1 MPGPVFLEDERVELR
16 VTEREDIDLLQRVRT
31 DPELRTAMTFTEP
44 QTREQVE
51 EFYENTIST
60 DNGDSNFVVC
70 VDGEPVGEANLFR
83 VEADH
88 GEIAYWLDRDARGE
102 GYATEAVSLLR
113 TTPSTPGVSTGS
125 SPRSWISTTRR
136 ECSWNDWDSKRK
148 DGSGNTSSCAASIAT
163 YLFSIYYVKSIRQ
176 VSGERK
182 RSKSP
187 DSVACASVALRR
199 LFESV
204 FMGAY
209 STDGYNLCGVDDA
222 PSHTGLAWQGS
233 LSQRTGR

>member
-1 MPGPVFLEDERVELR
+1 MPGPVFLEGERVELR

-102 GYATEAVSLLR
+102 GYATEAVSLLLDYAFDTR
-113 TTPSTPGVSTGS
+113 GLHRVVAKVVDFNDASRALLERLGFEEEGRFREHIFLRGEYRDVSFFGLLREGYS
-125 SPRSWISTTRR
+125 SGIW
-136 ECSWNDWDSKRK
+136 
-148 DGSGNTSSCAASIAT
+148 
-163 YLFSIYYVKSIRQ
+163 
-176 VSGERK
+176 
-182 RSKSP
+182 
-187 DSVACASVALRR
+187 
-199 LFESV
+199 
-204 FMGAY
+204 
-209 STDGYNLCGVDDA
+209 
-222 PSHTGLAWQGS
+222 
-233 LSQRTGR
+233 